1 MSPEER
7 IAVIGMGTMGRGI
20 AEVLL
25 TSGFEVACVDVD
37 KEILLSSTTKL
48 KESLTKSFERGSLK
62 EKPDILLRRLV
73 ADTGYETVRGCQY
86 LIEAVSENMAEKR
99 RVLQAAEPILD
110 ANTVMATNTSS
121 LSVSDMAGSLRNPSR
136 FVGMH
141 FFNPVQKMTLV
152 EIVCGRDT
160 SEVTVDRCVGLATK
174 LGKTPIVVEDSPG
187 FVVNRLLIPY
197 LLEAGRLLDQGV
209 ASPKDVDMCMKLGA
223 GHPMGPFELAD
234 LIGIDIVMDIAE
246 ELRKRGVGL
255 LDEEIPQSFQKL
267 RNDGKLGR
275 KTRRGFFDY

>member
-62 EKPDILLRRLV
+62 EKPDILLRRHV

-86 LIEAVSENMAEKR
+86 LIEAVSENMAEKC

-121 LSVSDMAGSLRNPSR
+121 LSVSDMARLLRNPSR

-141 FFNPVQKMTLV
+141 FFNPVQKMALV
-152 EIVCGRDT
+152 EIVRGRDT
-160 SEVTVDRCVGLATK
+160 SEATVDRCVGLAIK
-174 LGKTPIVVEDSPG
+174 LGKTPIVVKDSPG

-197 LLEAGRLLDQGV
+197 LLEAGRLLDNGV

-234 LIGIDIVMDIAE
+234 LIGIDIIMDIAE
-246 ELRKRGVGL
+246 GLRKRGVGA
-255 LDEEIPQSFQKL
+255 LDEGTPQSFQKL
-267 RNDGKLGR
+267 RNEGKLGR